1 MRVNSEILL
10 TSALKF
16 SLDKIPKQAE
26 AELILKEYDRSMGEQ
41 SYRRVCV
48 ADGGISLTAAD
59 EAGMM
64 YGILD
69 VAEELKL
76 GITMGDCEKAPYLK
90 NRGIK
95 FNIPLDAR
103 TPSYSDSSTSATKNI
118 SQMWEMSFWQ
128 EFLDRMAE
136 EKYNVLSLWTL
147 SPFPSL
153 VRIPEFSKACIE
165 DVKVTTKP
173 FHALLSGKG
182 IYGESH
188 SKSLITVKRMSIE
201 EKISFWQEVMEYAK
215 SRCIRVFLFTW
226 NVFTYGTEESG
237 YGITEDQNNPV
248 TREYFYYG
256 TKALLETYPLLAG
269 IGVTAGENMTFNGMS
284 TDDASSF
291 SVTDIGFIAETY
303 GKAIA
308 DYLREHPNRDVT
320 MIHRMQMARYDKIME
335 AYTEFPGKFEI
346 SFKYSQAHMYSSTKP
361 QFIRSFLEERKTET
375 KVWLTVRNDDYYM
388 CRWGNPDFA
397 REYLK
402 NMPVDCVNGFYMGAD
417 GFTWGRDYMT
427 RGEEMHPLFVDKM
440 WYMFKIWGQLSYDAE
455 LSEKYFIREICERF
469 RLDSA
474 NGEKVYRAW
483 CSASQILPEFQC
495 MHWHDFDFQW
505 YPEGCCM
512 YDSREE
518 EDKIWFADIHE
529 FMECPAIPGGEYA
542 SVQEYAES
550 TVSGKS
556 LKKISPEMVVQKMEE
571 LVDEA
576 ERLLT
581 ELQGTVKQKELS
593 ATLYDIE
600 LMCLLGRYFA
610 LKERAAMNLSVYQK
624 NQAMEKKEEA
634 ISHLKTAAVVW
645 KEYSAKTVAAYI
657 PQVLTRLCG
666 KINVQEF
673 DEIVDLD
680 ILLAM
685 EM

>member
-1 MRVNSEILL
+1 MKIDNKVILTQALEFALGKLPDQAGIKL
-10 TSALKF
+10 TL
-16 SLDKIPKQAE
+16 E
-26 AELILKEYDRSMGEQ
+26 EYDESMAEQ
-41 SYRRVCV
+41 SYRRHCA
-48 ADGGISLTAAD
+48 ADGMNVSFTAAD
-59 EAGMM
+59 EAGLM

-69 VAEELKL
+69 LAEALKL
-76 GITMGDCEKAPYLK
+76 GLEITDCEKMPYLK

-103 TPSYSDSSTSATKNI
+103 TPSYSDASTSATKNI
-118 SQMWEMSFWQ
+118 PQMWEMSFWH

-136 EKYNVLSLWTL
+136 EKYNVLSLWSL

-153 VRIPEFSKACIE
+153 VRIPEFPNACLN

-173 FHALLSGKG
+173 FHAALSGRG
-182 IYGESH
+182 IYGEGH
-188 SKSLITVKRMSIE
+188 RKSLVTVKKISIE
-201 EKISFWQEVMEYAK
+201 EKISFWREVMEYAK

-226 NVFTYGTEESG
+226 NVFVYGTEDSG

-269 IGVTAGENMTFNGMS
+269 IGVTAGENMTFNGAS

-291 SVTDIGFIAETY
+291 SDTDVGFIAETY
-303 GKAIA
+303 GRAIS
-308 DYLREHPNRDVT
+308 DYMKEHPERDLT
-320 MIHRMQMARYDKIME
+320 MIHRMQMARYDRIME
-335 AYTEFPGKFEI
+335 AYKEFPGKFEI

-361 QFIRSFLEERKTET
+361 RFIRSFLEERKPET

-388 CRWGNPDFA
+388 CRWGDPDFA
-397 REYLK
+397 REYLE
-402 NMPVDCVNGFYMGAD
+402 NMPVDCMKGFYMGPD

-427 RGEEMHPLFVDKM
+427 RGSEKHPLFVDKM
-440 WYMFKIWGQLSYDAE
+440 WYMFKTWGQLSYDPK
-455 LSEKYFIREICERF
+455 LSEEYFVREICEKFQLCRTK
-469 RLDSA
+469 
-474 NGEKVYRAW
+474 GEKVYRAW
-483 CSASQILPEFQC
+483 QAASKILPGFQC

-512 YDSREE
+512 YYNGE
-518 EDKIWFADIHE
+518 EDKICFADIHE

-550 TVSGKS
+550 VTGGNA
-556 LKKISPEMVVQKMEE
+556 LEKISPLEIVKAMEKYVEAAEE
-571 LVDEA
+571 LLA
-576 ERLLT
+576 K
-581 ELQGTVKQKELS
+581 LQEKSETKEFA
-593 ATLYDIE
+593 ATLYDID
-600 LMCLLGRYFA
+600 LMCRLGNYFA
-610 LKERAAMNLSVYQK
+610 LKERAAMNLSVYQR
-624 NQAMEKKEEA
+624 NHDEARKEEA
-634 ISHLKTAAVVW
+634 IDQLKTAAAMW
-645 KEYSAKTVAAYI
+645 KEYSARITEAYI

-680 ILLAM
+680 VLLAM